1 MYRQN
6 PAFSRKQTEIIDT
19 HSLLQPPTIQTKTE
33 VAPLTLRHRASN
45 EIFSIS
51 GLLLLS
57 VSSGLLAVSAGFPI
71 HHKLGIGPSLA
82 VGADKEKICSSDQS
96 KASILPRS
104 FHLRAEIDVSVVQ
117 ELHLPAVGHGVGKI
131 DKRTAKAKKLGDFR
145 HTLDAEGVKLGDQ
158 LPLLFRKPLLAA
170 GLYGLG
176 GKAGPAEGPA
186 AGFRTAP
193 AGLPEAAK
201 VAVRSAYCTH
211 KISST

>member
-71 HHKLGIGPSLA
+71 HHKLGIGSSLA
-82 VGADKEKICSSDQS
+82 VCADKEKICSSDQS

-104 FHLRAEIDVSVVQ
+104 FHLRAEIDVFVVQ
-117 ELHLPAVGHGVGKI
+117 EMHLPAVGHGVGKI
-131 DKRTAKAKKLGDFR
+131 DKRTAKAKSSVISGIPSMPRALNWEISCRFCSANR
-145 HTLDAEGVKLGDQ
+145 S
-158 LPLLFRKPLLAA
+158 LPPAFMDSAA
-170 GLYGLG
+170 RQ
-176 GKAGPAEGPA
+176 APAEGTA
-186 AGFRTAP
+186 AGFP
-193 AGLPEAAK
+193 HSPG
-201 VAVRSAYCTH
+201 RSPGGC
-211 KISST
+211 KGRSSLRILYS